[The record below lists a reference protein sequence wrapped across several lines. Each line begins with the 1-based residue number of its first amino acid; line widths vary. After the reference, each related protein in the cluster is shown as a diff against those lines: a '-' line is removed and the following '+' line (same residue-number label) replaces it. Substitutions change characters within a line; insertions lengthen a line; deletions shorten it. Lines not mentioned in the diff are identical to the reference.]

1 MIVIILRKPYNT
13 MKEIGYEQSSTI
25 EALLLGRGVEGEKDI
40 RMMELHIPVRE
51 KTL

>member
-1 MIVIILRKPYNT
+1 MGDYSQKALQY